1 MGSSDHC
8 LLFKLFKVGLRS
20 IFLKMAFIFLFK
32 DENQGLSYG
41 TIISICNF
49 CIRAMT
55 HGDRSP
61 SPARTIVGGLPVVS
75 GVSPTGDHRT
85 GNQLDRKRLL
95 MVLEQ
100 SLTLVLSQ
108 ALLCLNNESLSPRD
122 KQLLRRELGAELGSV
137 NETMRRYFYRSLS
150 KSPQPVLSSAAS
162 PSGTAPQPTSSR
174 LAKSDEQ
181 FMKFVSSVVQKV
193 FK

>member
-1 MGSSDHC
+1 M
-8 LLFKLFKVGLRS
+8 
-20 IFLKMAFIFLFK
+20 FK
-32 DENQGLSYG
+32 DESQALSYG

-61 SPARTIVGGLPVVS
+61 SPARSISSAGPAAQADRAGTIAQ
-75 GVSPTGDHRT
+75 
-85 GNQLDRKRLL
+85 QLDRKRLL

-100 SLTLVLSQ
+100 GLTLVLSQ
-108 ALLCLNNESLSPRD
+108 ALLCLSSEQLSTRD

-150 KSPQPVLSSAAS
+150 KSPQPVLAAS
-162 PSGTAPQPTSSR
+162 SPNAAGATSR
-174 LAKSDEQ
+174 LTKSDEQ
-181 FMKFVSSVVQKV
+181 FMKFVSNIVQKV

>member
-61 SPARTIVGGLPVVS
+61 SPARTISGGLPVS
-75 GVSPTGDHRT
+75 GVSPTDRT

>member
-1 MGSSDHC
+1 
-8 LLFKLFKVGLRS
+8 
-20 IFLKMAFIFLFK
+20 
-32 DENQGLSYG
+32 
-41 TIISICNF
+41 
-49 CIRAMT
+49 MT

-61 SPARTIVGGLPVVS
+61 SPARTIGIGGGGT
-75 GVSPTGDHRT
+75 GVSQTEHRS

-150 KSPQPVLSSAAS
+150 KSPQPVLSSATSPTTSAS
-162 PSGTAPQPTSSR
+162 TSSR

-181 FMKFVSSVVQKV
+181 FMKFVSSIVQKV

>member
-1 MGSSDHC
+1 M
-8 LLFKLFKVGLRS
+8 
-20 IFLKMAFIFLFK
+20 FK
-32 DENQGLSYG
+32 DEKQGLSYG
-41 TIISICNF
+41 VIISISNF
-49 CIRAMT
+49 CVRAMT

-61 SPARTIVGGLPVVS
+61 SPARIS
-75 GVSPTGDHRT
+75 GPGHHQTERGS

-137 NETMRRYFYRSLS
+137 NETMRRHFSRSLS
-150 KSPQPVLSSAAS
+150 KSPQPGLSSVTS
-162 PSGTAPQPTSSR
+162 PSGSASAPTSR
-174 LAKSDEQ
+174 LMGKSDEQ
-181 FMKFVSSVVQKV
+181 FMKVIMSIVQKV